1 MDMQHG
7 HLVPAAAATAVG
19 VASMGGFLA
28 IAGLDAD
35 IGNSALL
42 LAMTVA
48 VFIVPGCIGVAC
60 MSLRAR
66 PGVRAVAPAVTSVA
80 PFPAAEAVADI
91 HSFIEARVERG
102 YRDRR
107 IAAAAAPRPMAAS

>member
-7 HLVPAAAATAVG
+7 RLIPAAAAIAVG

-28 IAGLDAD
+28 VAGLDAD

-66 PGVRAVAPAVTSVA
+66 YGVRSAAPAVTNVA
-80 PFPAAEAVADI
+80 PFPAAEAVADV
-91 HSFIEARVERG
+91 HSFVEARVER
-102 YRDRR
+102 RNRNRR
-107 IAAAAAPRPMAAS
+107 IAASAAPRSIAMS